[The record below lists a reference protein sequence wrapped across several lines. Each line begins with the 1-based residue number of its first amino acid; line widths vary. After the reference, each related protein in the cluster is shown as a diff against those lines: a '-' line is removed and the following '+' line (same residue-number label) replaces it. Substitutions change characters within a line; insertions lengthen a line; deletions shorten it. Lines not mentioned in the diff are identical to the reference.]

1 MSSVIIAKTYST
13 YISGGIEFKVIKAQG
28 THESISIAVDWANG
42 EPMEYLN
49 ELTLN
54 NSDMT
59 QLAELFEHVNK
70 ELNA

>member
-42 EPMEYLN
+42 EPMEHLS

-54 NSDMT
+54 DSDMMK
-59 QLAELFEHVNK
+59 LAELFEHVSQ
-70 ELNA
+70 EVNA